1 MFNVFFLLSPPPPD
15 PPIYFFFLLL
25 VVKLEPYQHIKT
37 LCKRDIR
44 MRIQLDTF
52 DSGLN
57 VTAADPTVCNRVRK
71 HTAPVVW
78 QREFIKCQQLK
89 RLGSRWSLKV
99 SVFTQNHANKGRWGG
114 RGGCFLNSLTDI
126 WNSQAWGK
134 HYKFISCQLDVALEL
149 LNAEPKKITSEWTQ
163 RWGLWTAIFI
173 GHMWNDK
180 SLVSVNLNFIY
191 NSTIHYNF
199 TQSALHW
206 RTVNVWIWN
215 NENAH
220 DIRCFV
226 LGANEMIWV
235 LE

>member
-1 MFNVFFLLSPPPPD
+1 MQTRHPN
-15 PPIYFFFLLL
+15 
-25 VVKLEPYQHIKT
+25 E
-37 LCKRDIR
+37 
-44 MRIQLDTF
+44 IQLDTF

-57 VTAADPTVCNRVRK
+57 VAAADPTVCNRVRK
-71 HTAPVVW
+71 HTAPAIW
-78 QREFIKCQQLK
+78 QREFIKCQRLK

-99 SVFTQNHANKGRWGG
+99 SVFTQNHANKGRGG
-114 RGGCFLNSLTDI
+114 GGCFLNSLTDI

-149 LNAEPKKITSEWTQ
+149 LNTEPKKSRRNERSAEDFERPFSSVTCEI
-163 RWGLWTAIFI
+163 I
-173 GHMWNDK
+173 K
-180 SLVSVNLNFIY
+180 VNLNFIY

-206 RTVNVWIWN
+206 RAVNVWIWD

>member
-1 MFNVFFLLSPPPPD
+1 MFFFFSPPPP
-15 PPIYFFFLLL
+15 IYVFFFLLL

-71 HTAPVVW
+71 HTAPVIW

-99 SVFTQNHANKGRWGG
+99 SVFTQNHANKGRGG
-114 RGGCFLNSLTDI
+114 GGGCFLNSLTDI

-163 RWGLWTAIFI
+163 RWGLWTAKPPFSSVTCEIVKVSSVSIWTLFTTAQFI
-173 GHMWNDK
+173 TT
-180 SLVSVNLNFIY
+180 SLK
-191 NSTIHYNF
+191 
-199 TQSALHW
+199 
-206 RTVNVWIWN
+206 
-215 NENAH
+215 
-220 DIRCFV
+220 V
-226 LGANEMIWV
+226 LYIE
-235 LE
+235 EQ